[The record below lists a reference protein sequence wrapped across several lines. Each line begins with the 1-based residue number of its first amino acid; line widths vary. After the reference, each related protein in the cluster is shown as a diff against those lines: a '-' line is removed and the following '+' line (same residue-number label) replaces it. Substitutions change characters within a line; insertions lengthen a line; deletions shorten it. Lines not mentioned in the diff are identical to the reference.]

1 MKTDGIEKA
10 IRMAL
15 EAHLD
20 QKDKGGQ
27 PYILHPLRIMNSVNH
42 YEEKIVALLHD
53 VVEDSD
59 ITLTDLQNEG
69 FSEEVIFAVDCLTKR
84 TEENYEDYLK
94 RVAQSEI
101 ARSVKIADLTDNSDL
116 SRIPSLTEKDYK
128 RVQKYKQSIEF
139 LTNYQSQI

>member
-1 MKTDGIEKA
+1 MKSEYIEKA
-10 IRMAL
+10 IRISL
-15 EAHLD
+15 EAHLG
-20 QKDKGGQ
+20 QKDKGGH
-27 PYILHPLRIMNSVNH
+27 PYILHPLRIMNHVTG

-59 ITLTDLQNEG
+59 VTLTDLQNEG
-69 FSEEVIFAVDCLTKR
+69 FSEDVIFAVDCLTKR
-84 TEENYEDYLK
+84 KEENYGDYLE

-101 ARSVKIADLTDNSDL
+101 AKTVKIADLTDNSDL

-139 LTNYQSQI
+139 LANYHI